1 MLNDLV
7 NNTGSISSCCYEP
20 LYEKQCMEEIYC
32 CINDIQKQA
41 NQNTKD
47 IKDIKDTKDIS
58 VKSVTSTSVTATSIT
73 TSGIKAD
80 EVETGCINVTGGATV
95 GSLTSG
101 DIKAQDIES
110 NSIHTQN
117 IDGLNSLTVDGY
129 VWADKANLD
138 NLDVV
143 GCIKADRLD
152 TDRVCTEVIE
162 SDINQT
168 HVLEAD
174 CAYVGCFI
182 TPEANIDSACI
193 GNLQTSNLSSDS
205 IDVARITSTSLSV
218 PKVETSGGITGKGT
232 IDTTS
237 AVWKEIKLPLFTG
250 TVQFYTDEWK
260 VTVIGGRQFIWEDPS
275 LEHLK
280 FLSCDGQVVTV
291 AVDWDG
297 QVFYTYNV
305 AKEEP
310 TITLEDNVGHTENN
324 DHTFIMQDSGI
335 SRGTVFIY
343 EDREFTDQGI
353 TILGKIKAS
362 NLEVTCG
369 ESIECVSISNL
380 CVGNAIIS
388 DNPIAVDICARHFC
402 VTSPESYINGS
413 LYTEGLYT
421 KDLCYDT
428 IYVEKGT
435 KSPKNTVTYSDGIL
449 CSSHCVCVDDD
460 TVYAKKSCAE
470 DFYGTF
476 HGKATDTTCF
486 DGRTFEKACDEI
498 LSGKAKTAGLADY
511 AKQVCIGKHTSTSA
525 FIPFSDKGCV
535 FVNDD
540 NPKVVYDKEA
550 VKCIDINGNVCVKD
564 TVTTPKL
571 EVNDV
576 DAVGICATKVCSD
589 ILEVETCAQ
598 FKGPVY
604 FYDNIYQ
611 CGETWCTHAQNIYTC
626 SDTITLREGAISA
639 GNAQIVALKYDGEN
653 NGVIFLGTD
662 GTLRVGDEN
671 NCQPVLTRS
680 EESNLTDGHVLV
692 WDSTNRC
699 AKDSGSAIVTC
710 AYVNCVGKACKG
722 AACDYATSFAS
733 LCDTCNKAWTCNL
746 ACDVC
751 TKSYNHADCVGTLCY
766 QKACS
771 CSINMDTLCLAC
783 SKAYTDT
790 QVGIEAACRK
800 ADDKAC
806 LACSYACT
814 KTAVDLET
822 ACRKAAD
829 TLCTSCAY
837 KCASTVGGNACAYAV
852 SCSHSIGTSCKTS
865 ACTSA
870 INMDKVC
877 LACSYSCGNSVCT
890 NAITR
895 DTLCLSCA
903 YNCVNT
909 VCCSAIN
916 MDALCLACSCA
927 YSDTKALCSCAFAV
941 TCGHAIGKACNAAVC
956 CNTITRD
963 TLCLS
968 CAYACAR
975 TKGENACTY
984 ASGIGTACKGASITC
999 AHSIGTAC
1007 KNAAMNTKANC
1018 YGNCYSCVQ
1027 CSHIARNADLA
1038 CYITVAQRYVYIGN
1052 PNDTVHNVGCN
1063 PNFWFCPTCNVLT
1076 MGDANGSAICLIG
1089 TGSCCMNGVC
1099 SRRNP
1104 SIVFTSTDNQCGCLQ
1119 YNQYDA
1125 VHLGAGLCWGTNTP
1139 QAWFD
1144 TDCIFANK
1152 FINRNGCQIGGYC
1165 ATLTQPGG
1173 QTNYALLD
1181 FGNTEGVAY
1190 FSVHDNEGTIVKALS
1205 TEPYG
1210 KVYAQNTYGITGFYS
1225 LGTEKSQSSCIWLRY
1240 NGWRFVYLWSK
1251 YPIKVVSN
1259 TTTNPGCTWQ
1269 APVIKPTCDYVNTV
1283 GGQCK
1288 NASCTYANTVAGQC
1302 KGVACTYA
1310 YCAINACKGTGVMG
1324 VARSTDGQCWT
1335 KAGYWAYMT
1344 SLDGPNCSWNHVIK
1358 MDWSANVDPWATGIS
1373 IPSYT
1378 APKAGIHYKAGCC
1391 GGHSGWTLVPNISCV
1406 QTVSCGCA
1414 SSIGTACKNAACAF
1428 AAACAQAVVPETSTF
1443 AKCYGNSTNCVA
1455 CADKVRISSYYGG
1468 GEYRIPFAK
1477 VSDMEPNT
1485 SFASSSFLRYNPT
1498 TDTLCASKLAATN
1511 TLSVSN
1517 KLGCFML
1524 GNYCIYIE

>member
-20 LYEKQCMEEIYC
+20 LYDKQCMEEIYC
-32 CINDIQKQA
+32 CIDTVQKQA
-41 NQNTKD
+41 NQNTQD

-58 VKSVTSTSVTATSIT
+58 VKSVTSTSITSSTVTAN
-73 TSGIKAD
+73 GIKAD
-80 EVETGCINVTGGATV
+80 EVETKCITSSTINISCSATV
-95 GSLTSG
+95 DG
-101 DIKAQDIES
+101 DIKAQDIEA
-110 NSIHTQN
+110 NSIHTGN
-117 IDGLNSLTVDGY
+117 IDGLKSLTVEGD
-129 VWADKANLD
+129 VWADKAHLD

-182 TPEANIDSACI
+182 TPEANINSACI

-205 IDVARITSTSLSV
+205 IDVSKITSTSLSV

-237 AVWKEIKLPLFTG
+237 SVWKEIKLTPFTG

-260 VTVIGGRQFIWEDPS
+260 VTIIGGRQFIWEDPS

-280 FLSCDGQVVTV
+280 FLSCDGEVVTV

-335 SRGTVFIY
+335 SRGTVYIY
-343 EDREFTDQGI
+343 EDREFTDQGV

-369 ESIECVSISNL
+369 ESIECVSIANL

-402 VTSPESYINGS
+402 VSSPESYINGS
-413 LYTEGLYT
+413 LYTEGLYA
-421 KDLCYDT
+421 DILCYDT

-435 KSPKNTVTYSDGIL
+435 KSPKNAVTYSDGIL

-460 TVYAKKSCAE
+460 TVYAKKSCAD

-498 LSGKAKTAGLADY
+498 LAGKAKTAGLADY
-511 AKQVCIGKHTSTSA
+511 AKQVCIGTHTSASA
-525 FIPFSDKGCV
+525 FIPFSDNGCV
-535 FVNDD
+535 FVNDGS
-540 NPKVVYDKEA
+540 NPKVVYDAEA
-550 VKCIDINGNVCVKD
+550 IKCIDINGNVCVKD
-564 TVTTPKL
+564 TVTTPTLYVDKV
-571 EVNDV
+571 EANDV
-576 DAVGICATKVCSD
+576 CATKVCSD
-589 ILEVETCAQ
+589 LLEVETCAQ

-639 GNAQIVALKYDGEN
+639 GNAQIVALKYDGTN

-662 GTLRVGDEN
+662 GTLRVGDEK

-680 EESNLTDGHVLV
+680 EEENITDKHVLV
-692 WDSTNRC
+692 WDATNKC
-699 AKDSGSAIVTC
+699 AKDGGEAVVTC
-710 AYVNCVGKACKG
+710 AYVNCIGKACKG
-722 AACDYATSFAS
+722 AACDYTASFAS
-733 LCDTCNKAWTCNL
+733 LCDTCNKAWTCTL

-771 CSINMDTLCLAC
+771 CSINMDTLCLSCA
-783 SKAYTDT
+783 KAYTDT

-800 ADDKAC
+800 ADD
-806 LACSYACT
+806 
-814 KTAVDLET
+814 
-822 ACRKAAD
+822 
-829 TLCTSCAY
+829 
-837 KCASTVGGNACAYAV
+837 
-852 SCSHSIGTSCKTS
+852 
-865 ACTSA
+865 
-870 INMDKVC
+870 
-877 LACSYSCGNSVCT
+877 
-890 NAITR
+890 
-895 DTLCLSCA
+895 TLCLSCSSA
-903 YNCVNT
+903 YT
-909 VCCSAIN
+909 
-916 MDALCLACSCA
+916 
-927 YSDTKALCSCAFAV
+927 DTKALCSCAFAV
-941 TCGHAIGKACNAAVC
+941 TCGHAIGKACSNAVC

-975 TKGENACTY
+975 VKGENACSY
-984 ASGIGTACKGASITC
+984 ASDIGTACKGAACSFAVSC
-999 AHSIGTAC
+999 SHAIGTSC
-1007 KNAAMNTKANC
+1007 KNAATATKANC
-1018 YGNCYSCVQ
+1018 YGNSYSCVQ
-1027 CSHIARNADLA
+1027 CSHIAKNVDLE
-1038 CYITVAQRYVYIGN
+1038 CYISTEQRYVYIGKPTGLPAN
-1052 PNDTVHNVGCN
+1052 KNVGCSE
-1063 PNFWFCPTCNVLT
+1063 NFWFCPTCNVLT

-1089 TGSCCMNGVC
+1089 YGSCLMNGVC
-1099 SRRNP
+1099 SRLNP
-1104 SIVFTSTDNQCGCLQ
+1104 SIVFATTDNQCGCLQ
-1119 YNQYDA
+1119 YSQYDA
-1125 VHLGAGLCWGTNTP
+1125 VHPGAGLCWGTNTP
-1139 QAWFD
+1139 HTWFD

-1165 ATLTQPGG
+1165 ATIPSPNGT
-1173 QTNYALLD
+1173 TRYVLLD
-1181 FGNTEGVAY
+1181 LGNDTDVY
-1190 FSVHDNEGTIVKALS
+1190 FNVYNNNGTIAKTRGDKDPIS
-1205 TEPYG
+1205 S
-1210 KVYAQNTYGITGFYS
+1210 VYSEVSYGISGFS
-1225 LGTEKSQSSCIWLRY
+1225 PLNNNCFWLQITSYRPI
-1240 NGWRFVYLWSK
+1240 YLWGK

-1269 APVIKPTCDYVNTV
+1269 TPIIKPTCNYVNTV
-1283 GGQCK
+1283 GSQCK
-1288 NASCTYANTVAGQC
+1288 SAACTYANTVAGQC

-1310 YCAINACKGTGVMG
+1310 HCTVNAYKGIGVMG
-1324 VARSTDGQCWT
+1324 AARTINGQCWT
-1335 KAGYWAYMT
+1335 SNGYWAYMT
-1344 SLDGPNCSWNHVIK
+1344 TLEGPNCCWNHVIK
-1358 MDWSANVDPWATGIS
+1358 MDWSGGSGSGDPWRTGIS
-1373 IPSYT
+1373 IPTYASPNY
-1378 APKAGIHYKAGCC
+1378 GIHYKHGCC
-1391 GGHSGWTLVPNISCV
+1391 GGHTGWTLVPNISCV
-1406 QTVSCGCA
+1406 QTLSCSCA
-1414 SSIGTACKNAACAF
+1414 HTIGTSCKNAACSF

-1443 AKCYGNSTNCVA
+1443 AKCYGGSTNCVE
-1455 CADKVRISSYYGG
+1455 CSHKVRVATGSSGYTGG
-1468 GEYRIPFAK
+1468 DYSIPFAK
-1477 VSDMEPNT
+1477 VSGNEPNASFT
-1485 SFASSSFLRYNPT
+1485 SSVYLSYKPS
-1498 TDTLCASKLAATN
+1498 TDTLCSSKLATFG
-1511 TLSVSN
+1511 LSVTN
-1517 KLGCFML
+1517 KKGCFML

>member
-7 NNTGSISSCCYEP
+7 NNTGSCPETQIYD
-20 LYEKQCMEEIYC
+20 KQCIQEIYC
-32 CINDIQKQA
+32 CINDIQCMTCK
-41 NQNTKD
+41 NTQD

-58 VKSVTSTSVTATSIT
+58 VKSVTSTSLTSSTITSSTIT

-80 EVETGCINVTGGATV
+80 EVETKCINVSCCATV
-95 GSLTSG
+95 GSITSG
-101 DIKAQDIES
+101 DIKAEDIEA
-110 NSIHTQN
+110 NYIHTKN
-117 IDGLNSLTVDGY
+117 IDGLNSLTVEGD
-129 VWADKANLD
+129 VWADKAHLD

-143 GCIKADRLD
+143 GCIKARRLD
-152 TDRVCTEVIE
+152 ADRVCTELL
-162 SDINQT
+162 DADFMYT
-168 HVLEAD
+168 TALEASRGV
-174 CAYVGCFI
+174 YSKCFLGE
-182 TPEANIDSACI
+182 EAKINNACI

-205 IDVARITSTSLSV
+205 IDVSKITSTSLSV

-275 LEHLK
+275 LGHLK
-280 FLSCDGQVVTV
+280 FLSCDGEVVTV

-297 QVFYTYNV
+297 EVFYTYNV

-343 EDREFTDQGI
+343 EDREFTDQGV

-380 CVGNAIIS
+380 CVGNSIIS

-402 VTSPESYINGS
+402 VTSPESYISGN
-413 LYTEGLYT
+413 LYAEGLYA
-421 KDLCYDT
+421 DYLCYDT

-435 KSPKNTVTYSDGIL
+435 KSPKNAVTYSDGIL
-449 CSSHCVCVDDD
+449 CSSLGVCVDDD
-460 TVYAKKSCAE
+460 TVYAKKSCSE

-476 HGKATDTTCF
+476 NGKATDTTCF

-498 LSGKAKTAGLADY
+498 LSGKAKTSGLADY
-511 AKQVCIGKHTSTSA
+511 AKEVCIGKHTSASA

-550 VKCIDINGNVCVKD
+550 IKCIDINGNVCVKD
-564 TVTTPKL
+564 ALTTPNL
-571 EVNDV
+571 EADKVKANDV
-576 DAVGICATKVCSD
+576 CATKVCSD
-589 ILEVETCAQ
+589 LLEVETCAQ

-662 GTLRVGDEN
+662 GTLRVGDEK

-680 EESNLTDGHVLV
+680 EEENLTDKHVLV
-692 WDSTNRC
+692 WDATNKC
-699 AKDSGSAIVTC
+699 AKDGGEAVVTC
-710 AYVNCVGKACKG
+710 AYVNCIGKACKT

-733 LCDTCNKAWTCNL
+733 LCDTCNKAWTCTL

-771 CSINMDTLCLAC
+771 CSINMDTLCMSCA
-783 SKAYTDT
+783 KAYTDT
-790 QVGIEAACRK
+790 SVSVEAACRK
-800 ADDKAC
+800 SDDKAC
-806 LACSYACT
+806 LACAYACT
-814 KTAVDLET
+814 KTSVDLET
-822 ACRKAAD
+822 ACRKASD

-852 SCSHSIGTSCKTS
+852 TCAHSIGTSCKTS
-865 ACTSA
+865 ACNSA
-870 INMDKVC
+870 IAMDALC
-877 LACSYSCGNSVCT
+877 LACSYACGKSVCT
-890 NAITR
+890 SAIGRENTCLACAYSCVTNVCCNTITR

-903 YNCVNT
+903 K
-909 VCCSAIN
+909 
-916 MDALCLACSCA
+916 A
-927 YSDTKALCSCAFAV
+927 YTDTKALCSCAFAV
-941 TCGHAIGKACNAAVC
+941 TCSHNIGKACKEAVC

-968 CAYACAR
+968 CAY
-975 TKGENACTY
+975 
-984 ASGIGTACKGASITC
+984 TC
-999 AHSIGTAC
+999 SSSIGTAC
-1007 KNAAMNTKANC
+1007 KNAATATKANC
-1018 YGNCYSCVQ
+1018 YGNSYSCV
-1027 CSHIARNADLA
+1027 ANANKAKSVDME
-1038 CYITVAQRYVYIGN
+1038 CWTTEAQRYVYIGQ
-1052 PNDTVHNVGCN
+1052 PNWNKNVGCAAN
-1063 PNFWFCPTCNVLT
+1063 LWFCPGCNVFVID
-1076 MGDANGSAICLIG
+1076 GSSGSRGSAICLTG
-1089 TGSCCMNGVC
+1089 TGSCFMNGVC

-1104 SIVFTSTDNQCGCLQ
+1104 SIVFSTTDKQCGCLQ
-1119 YNQYDA
+1119 YSQYDS
-1125 VHLGAGLCWGTNTP
+1125 VHPSAGLCWATNTP
-1139 QAWFD
+1139 QTWFD
-1144 TDCIFANK
+1144 TDCVFANK

-1165 ATLTQPGG
+1165 ATLPSPSGNTK
-1173 QTNYALLD
+1173 YALLD
-1181 FGNTEGVAY
+1181 FGATEGVAY
-1190 FSVHDNEGTIVKALS
+1190 FSVYDNEGTIVKAMDYTS
-1205 TEPYG
+1205 PYG
-1210 KVYAQNTYGITGFYS
+1210 KVYAQNTYGITGFCS
-1225 LGTEKSQSSCIWLRY
+1225 LGTEKSQSACIWLRY
-1240 NGWRFVYLWSK
+1240 NGWRSVNLWGK

-1269 APVIKPTCDYVNTV
+1269 NPTIKPTCDYVSTV

-1288 NASCTYANTVAGQC
+1288 SASCTYANTVAGQC

-1310 YCAINACKGTGVMG
+1310 HCTVNTCKGIGVMG
-1324 VARSTDGQCWT
+1324 VARTTDGLCWT

-1344 SLDGPNCSWNHVIK
+1344 TLEGPNCCWSHVIK
-1358 MDWSANVDPWATGIS
+1358 MDWAAVVDPWITGIS
-1373 IPSYT
+1373 LPTYN
-1378 APKAGIHYKAGCC
+1378 APNFGIHYKHGCC
-1391 GGHSGWTLVPNISCV
+1391 GGHSGWTLVPNITCV
-1406 QTVSCGCA
+1406 QTLSSSCA
-1414 SSIGTACKNAACAF
+1414 SSIGTACKNAACSF
-1428 AAACAQAVVPETSTF
+1428 AASCAQAVVPETSTF
-1443 AKCYGNSTNCVA
+1443 AKCYGGSTNCVE
-1455 CADKVRISSYYGG
+1455 CADRIRMYYSY
-1468 GEYRIPFAK
+1468 EDKKYRIPFAYTTGTDEN
-1477 VSDMEPNT
+1477 VCLINST
-1485 SFASSSFLRYNPT
+1485 SLSFIPIT
-1498 TDTLCASKLAATN
+1498 STLCTPNIVAEK

-1517 KLGCFML
+1517 KKGCFRL

>member
-1 MLNDLV
+1 
-7 NNTGSISSCCYEP
+7 
-20 LYEKQCMEEIYC
+20 MEEIYC

-58 VKSVTSTSVTATSIT
+58 VKSVTSTSITSTSIT

-80 EVETGCINVTGGATV
+80 EVETKCINVTCGATV

-101 DIKAQDIES
+101 DIKGKDIEA

-117 IDGLNSLTVDGY
+117 IDGLKSLTVEGD
-129 VWADKANLD
+129 VWADKVNTD

-182 TPEANIDSACI
+182 TPEAVVTNARI

-205 IDVARITSTSLSV
+205 IDVSKITSTSLSV

-343 EDREFTDQGI
+343 EDREFTDQGV

-369 ESIECVSISNL
+369 ESIECVSIANL
-380 CVGNAIIS
+380 CVGNSIVS

-402 VTSPESYINGS
+402 VTSPETYINGS
-413 LYTEGLYT
+413 LYTEGLYAQY
-421 KDLCYDT
+421 LCYDT

-435 KSPKNTVTYSDGIL
+435 KTPKNAVTYSDGIL

-460 TVYAKKSCAE
+460 TVYAKKSCST

-476 HGKATDTTCF
+476 HGKSTDTTCF

-498 LSGKAKTAGLADY
+498 LAGKAKTAGLADY
-511 AKQVCIGKHTSTSA
+511 AKELCIGKHTSASA

-540 NPKVVYDKEA
+540 NPKVTFDNETI
-550 VKCIDINGNVCVKD
+550 KCIDISGCVCVKD
-564 TVTTPKL
+564 SITTPKL
-571 EVNDV
+571 TANDV

-699 AKDSGSAIVTC
+699 AKDGGEAVVTC
-710 AYVNCVGKACKG
+710 AYVNCIGKACKG
-722 AACDYATSFAS
+722 AACDYTASFSAF
-733 LCDTCNKAWTCNL
+733 CDTCNRAWTCTL

-771 CSINMDTLCLAC
+771 CSINMDALCLSC
-783 SKAYTDT
+783 SKAYTKTSVDT
-790 QVGIEAACRK
+790 EAACRK
-800 ADDKAC
+800 ADDNLC
-806 LACSYACT
+806 LACAKAYTDTS
-814 KTAVDLET
+814 VNIET
-822 ACRKAAD
+822 ACRKASD

-865 ACTSA
+865 ACNSA
-870 INMDKVC
+870 I
-877 LACSYSCGNSVCT
+877 A
-890 NAITR
+890 
-895 DTLCLSCA
+895 
-903 YNCVNT
+903 
-909 VCCSAIN
+909 
-916 MDALCLACSCA
+916 MDALCLACSYACGKSVCTSAISRENTCLSCA
-927 YSDTKALCSCAFAV
+927 YKCVNSVCCNTITRDTLCLACSCAYTDTKALCSCAFAV
-941 TCGHAIGKACNAAVC
+941 TCGHAIGKACNASVC

-968 CAYACAR
+968 CAYAC
-975 TKGENACTY
+975 
-984 ASGIGTACKGASITC
+984 SG
-999 AHSIGTAC
+999 SIGTAC
-1007 KNAAMNTKANC
+1007 KNAACSFAVTCGHAIGTSCKNAAMATKANC
-1018 YGNCYSCVQ
+1018 YGNSYNCVQ
-1027 CSHIARNADLA
+1027 CSYIAKNVDLGA
-1038 CYITVAQRYVYIGN
+1038 YTAPARRFVYIGN
-1052 PNDTVHNVGCN
+1052 PTDMSGTIGCN
-1063 PNFWFCPTCNVLT
+1063 AYLWFCPTCNVLT
-1076 MGDANGSAICLIG
+1076 IGSVNGSAICLVG
-1089 TGSCCMNGVC
+1089 EGSCLMKGVC
-1099 SRRNP
+1099 SRKNP
-1104 SIVFTSTDNQCGCLQ
+1104 SIVFATTDNQCGCLQ
-1119 YNQYDA
+1119 YSQYDS
-1125 VHLGAGLCWGTNTP
+1125 VHPGAGLCWATNTTYS
-1139 QAWFD
+1139 WFD

-1165 ATLTQPGG
+1165 ATLPSAGG
-1173 QTNYALLD
+1173 NTKYALLNLNSD
-1181 FGNTEGVAY
+1181 IAAVY
-1190 FSVHDNEGTIVKALS
+1190 FNIHDNEGTIVKAVNDS
-1205 TEPYG
+1205 NPYSC
-1210 KVYAQNTYGITGFYS
+1210 VYAQNTYGLTGFYP
-1225 LGTEKSQSSCIWLRY
+1225 LGTSSSTNSCIWLRY
-1240 NGWRFVYLWSK
+1240 NGWRNLNLWGK

-1288 NASCTYANTVAGQC
+1288 SASCTYANSVAGQC

-1310 YCAINACKGTGVMG
+1310 HCTVNTCKGIGVMG
-1324 VARSTDGQCWT
+1324 VARTTDGQYWT
-1335 KAGYWAYMT
+1335 KGGYWAYMT
-1344 SLDGPNCSWNHVIK
+1344 KKDGPNCSWNHVIK
-1358 MDWSANVDPWATGIS
+1358 MDWSANVDNWITGIS
-1373 IPSYT
+1373 IPTYN
-1378 APKAGIHYKAGCC
+1378 APNYGIYYKCGCC
-1391 GGHSGWTLVPNISCV
+1391 GGHSGWTLVPNVTCV

-1443 AKCYGNSTNCVA
+1443 AKCYGGSTNCVE
-1455 CADKVRISSYYGG
+1455 CADRIKMYYSY
-1468 GEYRIPFAK
+1468 ESNKRYRIPFACTTGTDVNVCLLNSRALTYIPATESLCTSNIVAEK
-1477 VSDMEPNT
+1477 TLAVPN
-1485 SFASSSFLRYNPT
+1485 AN
-1498 TDTLCASKLAATN
+1498 
-1511 TLSVSN
+1511 
-1517 KLGCFML
+1517 GCFRL

>member
-7 NNTGSISSCCYEP
+7 NNTCSISSCCYEP
-20 LYEKQCMEEIYC
+20 LYDKQCIEEIYC
-32 CINDIQKQA
+32 CINDIQCMTCK
-41 NQNTKD
+41 NTQD
-47 IKDIKDTKDIS
+47 IKDIKNTKDIS
-58 VKSVTSTSVTATSIT
+58 VKSVTSTSVTSNSMTSSTIT

-80 EVETGCINVTGGATV
+80 EVETKCINVSCGATV

-101 DIKAQDIES
+101 DIKAEDIEA
-110 NSIHTQN
+110 NSIHTGN
-117 IDGLNSLTVDGY
+117 IDGLNSLTVEGY
-129 VWADKANLD
+129 VWADKAHLD

-143 GCIKADRLD
+143 GCIKAYRLD

-168 HVLEAD
+168 HVFEAD

-205 IDVARITSTSLSV
+205 IDVSKITSTSLSV

-260 VTVIGGRQFIWEDPS
+260 VTVIGGRQFIWEDQS
-275 LEHLK
+275 LDHLK
-280 FLSCDGQVVTV
+280 FLSCDGEVVTV

-343 EDREFTDQGI
+343 EDREFTDQGV

-380 CVGNAIIS
+380 CVGNSIIS

-402 VTSPESYINGS
+402 VTSPESYIKGS

-421 KDLCYDT
+421 QYLCYDT

-435 KSPKNTVTYSDGIL
+435 KSPKNAVTYSDGIL
-449 CSSHCVCVDDD
+449 CSSLGVCVDDD
-460 TVYAKKSCAE
+460 TVYAKKSCSD

-476 HGKATDTTCF
+476 HGKATDATCF

-498 LSGKAKTAGLADY
+498 LAGKAKTAGLADY
-511 AKQVCIGKHTSTSA
+511 TKQVCIGTHTSASA
-525 FIPFSDKGCV
+525 FIPFVDNCCV

-540 NPKVVYDKEA
+540 NPKVLYDKEA
-550 VKCIDINGNVCVKD
+550 IKCIDISGCVCVKD
-564 TVTTPKL
+564 FITTPALHVDK
-571 EVNDV
+571 VDANDV
-576 DAVGICATKVCSD
+576 CSTKVCSD

-662 GTLRVGDEN
+662 GTLRVGDEK

-680 EESNLTDGHVLV
+680 EEENLTDKHVLV
-692 WDSTNRC
+692 WDATNKC
-699 AKDSGSAIVTC
+699 AKDGGEAVVTC
-710 AYVNCVGKACKG
+710 AYVNCIGKACKC
-722 AACDYATSFAS
+722 AACDYTNTFAS
-733 LCDTCNKAWTCNL
+733 LCDVCNKTWTCTL

-771 CSINMDTLCLAC
+771 CSINMDTLCLSCAK
-783 SKAYTDT
+783 SYTDT
-790 QVGIEAACRK
+790 QVGIEASCRK
-800 ADDKAC
+800 ADDTLC
-806 LACSYACT
+806 LACAKAYTDTSVGT
-814 KTAVDLET
+814 ET
-822 ACRKAAD
+822 ACRKASD

-837 KCASTVGGNACAYAV
+837 KCASTVGGSSCSYAV
-852 SCSHSIGTSCKTS
+852 SCAHSIGTACKDS
-865 ACTSA
+865 ACT
-870 INMDKVC
+870 
-877 LACSYSCGNSVCT
+877 
-890 NAITR
+890 
-895 DTLCLSCA
+895 
-903 YNCVNT
+903 
-909 VCCSAIN
+909 SAIN
-916 MDALCLACSCA
+916 MDALCLACSYACGKSVCTSAISRENTCLSCA
-927 YSDTKALCSCAFAV
+927 YACVNSVCCNTITRDTLCLSCSCAYTDTKALCSCAFAV
-941 TCGHAIGKACNAAVC
+941 TCGHAIGKACSNAVC

-968 CAYACAR
+968 CAYAC
-975 TKGENACTY
+975 
-984 ASGIGTACKGASITC
+984 SS
-999 AHSIGTAC
+999 SIGTAC
-1007 KNAAMNTKANC
+1007 KNASCSFAVSCGHAIGTSCKNAAMATKANC
-1018 YGNCYSCVQ
+1018 YGNSYSCVQ
-1027 CSHIARNADLA
+1027 CSYIAKNVDLGA
-1038 CYITVAQRYVYIGN
+1038 YTAPARRFVYIGN
-1052 PNDTVHNVGCN
+1052 PTDMSGTIGCN
-1063 PNFWFCPTCNVLT
+1063 AYLWFCPTCNVLT
-1076 MGDANGSAICLIG
+1076 MGSGNGSAICLIG
-1089 TGSCCMNGVC
+1089 VGSCLMNGVC
-1099 SRRNP
+1099 SRKNP
-1104 SIVFTSTDNQCGCLQ
+1104 SIVFATTDNQCGCLQ
-1119 YNQYDA
+1119 YSQYDS
-1125 VHLGAGLCWGTNTP
+1125 VHLGAGLCWATNTP
-1139 QAWFD
+1139 NTWFD

-1165 ATLTQPGG
+1165 ATLPSASGNTK
-1173 QTNYALLD
+1173 YALLD
-1181 FGNTEGVAY
+1181 FGAVETSVY
-1190 FSVHDNEGTIVKALS
+1190 FNVHDNEGTIVKSVS

-1210 KVYAQNTYGITGFYS
+1210 KVYAQNYYGITGFCS
-1225 LGTEKSQSSCIWLRY
+1225 LGKESAANACFWLRY
-1240 NGWRFVYLWSK
+1240 NGWRDVNLWGK

-1269 APVIKPTCDYVNTV
+1269 TPTIKPTCDYVNTV
-1283 GGQCK
+1283 AGQCK
-1288 NASCTYANTVAGQC
+1288 SASCTYANTVAGQC

-1310 YCAINACKGTGVMG
+1310 HCTVNTCKGIGVMG
-1324 VARSTDGQCWT
+1324 VARSINGQCWT
-1335 KAGYWAYMT
+1335 KGGYWAYMT
-1344 SLDGPNCSWNHVIK
+1344 TLDGPNCCWNHVIK
-1358 MDWSANVDPWATGIS
+1358 MDWSANADPWSTGIS
-1373 IPSYT
+1373 LPTYN
-1378 APKAGIHYKAGCC
+1378 APNYGIHYKARCC
-1391 GGHSGWTLVPNISCV
+1391 GGHSGWTLVPNVTCV
-1406 QTVSCGCA
+1406 QTLSCGCA

-1428 AAACAQAVVPETSTF
+1428 AASCAKAVVPETSTF
-1443 AKCYGNSTNCVA
+1443 AKCYGGSTNCVE
-1455 CADKVRISSYYGG
+1455 CANKIRLNALSSNVYYK
-1468 GEYRIPFAK
+1468 IPF
-1477 VSDMEPNT
+1477 T
-1485 SFASSSFLRYNPT
+1485 STTKETSTSGCLIVDAYPSYNPT
-1498 TDTLCASKLAATN
+1498 TNVYCVYTECVERTLAVPNAN
-1511 TLSVSN
+1511 
-1517 KLGCFML
+1517 GCFRL